1 MPTLADFPARG
12 KVIEV
17 RNGPSG
23 PQIIF
28 APTNTTYHFY
38 LAGTYAGPLK
48 TPVEILIR
56 ATGRKLW
63 TVPSGGNF
71 IAPISGTPRTIQGR
85 VRLIEGQTIVVQAG
99 VPVAITLPANDSGV
113 DLNNG
118 ALGVGSQVNVMV
130 MPGVSFELAAA
141 SAASSV

>member
-1 MPTLADFPARG
+1 MPTLADFPAKG

-17 RNGPSG
+17 RSGPSG
-23 PQIIF
+23 PQVVF
-28 APTNTTYHFY
+28 APTNTTYNLY
-38 LAGTYAGPLK
+38 LAGIYTGPLK

-71 IAPISGTPRTIQGR
+71 IAPITGTPRTIQGR

-99 VPVAITLPANDSGV
+99 VPVAITLPASDSAV

-118 ALGVGSQVNVMV
+118 ALAVGSQVNVMV
-130 MPGVSFELAAA
+130 MPGVSFELAPAP
-141 SAASSV
+141 SAV

>member
-1 MPTLADFPARG
+1 MASIWDFPAKG

-17 RNGPSG
+17 RNGANGS
-23 PQIIF
+23 QIIF
-28 APTNTTYHFY
+28 APTNTTYHLY
-38 LAGTYAGPLK
+38 LAGAYTGPLN

-56 ATGRKLW
+56 ASGRKLW

-85 VRLIEGQTIVVQAG
+85 VRFIDGQTIGVQAG
-99 VPVAITLPANDSGV
+99 VPVAIALPPNDSGV

-130 MPGVSFELAAA
+130 MPGVSFELARAFSPA
-141 SAASSV
+141 